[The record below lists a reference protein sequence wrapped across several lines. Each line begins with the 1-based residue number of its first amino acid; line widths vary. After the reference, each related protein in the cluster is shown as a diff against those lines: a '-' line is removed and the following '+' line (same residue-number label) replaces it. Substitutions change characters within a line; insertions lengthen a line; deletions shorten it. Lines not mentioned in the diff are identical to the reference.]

1 MIWVNNCDEIE
12 ICVNHFGRKNI
23 WMSFVFAFIICCV
36 HARVYV
42 WKEVWNERL
51 QGTKC
56 VHACV
61 KLLYGCTCVCV
72 CVCVCV
78 CMRERE
84 GVSDR
89 LLREWRCFW
98 QRLLVV
104 QHSANAFFYLD
115 SRGCVACNPQ
125 SWKRNA
131 KHSHPTPQQIKIFWV
146 YSTMTCYKQVQ
157 IFKLDSKFHRRWS
170 PVKGA
175 HRIKYDNFSH
185 SCSTPQPPMQPN
197 PLLSSNLCSNKP

>member
-1 MIWVNNCDEIE
+1 MCACMCQTFIWVY
-12 ICVNHFGRKNI
+12 
-23 WMSFVFAFIICCV
+23 M
-36 HARVYV
+36 
-42 WKEVWNERL
+42 
-51 QGTKC
+51 
-56 VHACV
+56 
-61 KLLYGCTCVCV
+61 CVCV

-104 QHSANAFFYLD
+104 QYSANAFFYLD

-131 KHSHPTPQQIKIFWV
+131 KHSHPTPQQINIFWV

-197 PLLSSNLCSNKP
+197 PLLSSNLCSNKPQTLGHEKPTRTLGGGVGGRGDKNMEKKNYMEKNHKVTNVLRCGSL